1 MTELLKHM
9 KLHLFGSKA
18 TFELE
23 GVFQLSITE
32 SAPKILQDINHLASY
47 FVIITIQSSD
57 CFIVAAK
64 NNQKKLQYLFK
75 NQNGKIQKLR

>member
-23 GVFQLSITE
+23 GVYQLPVMET
-32 SAPKILQDINHLASY
+32 APKVLQDINHLASN
-47 FVIITIQSSD
+47 FVILTI
-57 CFIVAAK
+57 
-64 NNQKKLQYLFK
+64 
-75 NQNGKIQKLR
+75 

>member
-23 GVFQLSITE
+23 GVYQLPVMET
-32 SAPKILQDINHLASY
+32 APKILQDINHLASY
-47 FVIITIQSSD
+47 FVILNIKSSD
-57 CFIVAAK
+57 CFLVAAK

-75 NQNGKIQKLR
+75 NQNGKIQKQ